1 MPAAFGILARR
12 CAHIHAKT
20 GLISLLYEKYQIS
33 RSNFLVSIIVG
44 PAPFVPAVSSPSDT
58 SNFDVD
64 DTDFRP
70 NVSHVL

>member
-1 MPAAFGILARR
+1 M
-12 CAHIHAKT
+12 
-20 GLISLLYEKYQIS
+20 S
-33 RSNFLVSIIVG
+33 RSGLTDCLVLIVVG
-44 PAPFVPAVSSPSDT
+44 PAPFIPAVSSPSDT